1 MGPFFFCSKYDK
13 RLFFI
18 MTLLRS
24 FTFYTIILSTI
35 LFYKLNAQVQSPK
48 VLYAGVEIEGL
59 ESWMKEEFEQKFN
72 KIFEDISDQM
82 INDKNVK
89 DIAGEELDS
98 LFNEINDFRFKQV
111 ADKMDVVYIFAGKFK
126 NVSPDDRKV
135 MVQGEFYR
143 YNAQL
148 NSSFRYDVLRY
159 YERMDAEA
167 RVIKQQMVDSLPSVT
182 TPSSFKNVLL
192 LFGSILLVGILLMS
206 LAGTDYNSTGDG
218 SGGTPVTP
226 A

>member
-1 MGPFFFCSKYDK
+1 
-13 RLFFI
+13 
-18 MTLLRS
+18 MTILRS

-35 LFYKLNAQVQSPK
+35 LFYKLNAQTQSSK
-48 VLYAGVEIEGL
+48 VLYVGVEIEGL
-59 ESWMKEEFEQKFN
+59 ERWMKEEFELKFN
-72 KIFEDISDQM
+72 KIFEDITADQM
-82 INDKNVK
+82 IDDKNALDV
-89 DIAGEELDS
+89 ANEELDS
-98 LFNEINDFRFKQV
+98 LFSEINDFRFKQV
-111 ADKMDVVYIFAGKFK
+111 ADKMDVAYIFAGKFK

-135 MVQGEFYR
+135 MIQGEFYR

-167 RVIKQQMVDSLPSVT
+167 RVIKQQMVDSLPTVT

>member
-1 MGPFFFCSKYDK
+1 
-13 RLFFI
+13 
-18 MTLLRS
+18 MTILRS

-35 LFYKLNAQVQSPK
+35 LFYKLNAQTLPSK

-72 KIFEDISDQM
+72 KIFEDITDQM
-82 INDKNVK
+82 IDDKNVL
-89 DIAGEELDS
+89 DVAGEELDS
-98 LFNEINDFRFKQV
+98 LFSEINDFRFKQV
-111 ADKMDVVYIFAGKFK
+111 ADKMDVAYIFAGKFK

-135 MVQGEFYR
+135 MIQGEFYR

-167 RVIKQQMVDSLPSVT
+167 RVIKQQMVDSLPTVT

>member
-1 MGPFFFCSKYDK
+1 
-13 RLFFI
+13 
-18 MTLLRS
+18 MTILRS

-35 LFYKLNAQVQSPK
+35 LFYKLSAQVQSSK

-72 KIFEDISDQM
+72 KIFEDITDQM
-82 INDKNVK
+82 IDDKNVL
-89 DIAGEELDS
+89 DVAGEELDS
-98 LFNEINDFRFKQV
+98 LFSEINDFRFKQV
-111 ADKMDVVYIFAGKFK
+111 ADKMDVAYIFAGKFK

-135 MVQGEFYR
+135 MIQGEFYR

-159 YERMDAEA
+159 YERMDAEV
-167 RVIKQQMVDSLPSVT
+167 RVIKQQMVDSLPTVT

>member
-1 MGPFFFCSKYDK
+1 
-13 RLFFI
+13 
-18 MTLLRS
+18 MTILRS

-35 LFYKLNAQVQSPK
+35 LFYKLSAQVQPSK

-59 ESWMKEEFEQKFN
+59 ESWMKEEFELKFN
-72 KIFEDISDQM
+72 KIFEDITADQM
-82 INDKNVK
+82 IDDKNALDV
-89 DIAGEELDS
+89 AGEELDS
-98 LFNEINDFRFKQV
+98 LFSEINDFRFKQV
-111 ADKMDVVYIFAGKFK
+111 ADKMDVAYIFAGKFK

-135 MVQGEFYR
+135 MIQGEFYR

-167 RVIKQQMVDSLPSVT
+167 RVIKQQMVDSLPTVT

-206 LAGTDYNSTGDG
+206 LAGTDYNSTGDV

>member
-1 MGPFFFCSKYDK
+1 
-13 RLFFI
+13 
-18 MTLLRS
+18 MTILRS

-35 LFYKLNAQVQSPK
+35 FFYKLSAQVQPSK
-48 VLYAGVEIEGL
+48 VLYAGLEIEGL
-59 ESWMKEEFEQKFN
+59 ESWMKEEFELKFN
-72 KIFEDISDQM
+72 KIFEDITADQM
-82 INDKNVK
+82 IDDKNALDV
-89 DIAGEELDS
+89 AGKELDS
-98 LFNEINDFRFKQV
+98 LFSEINDFRFKQV
-111 ADKMDVVYIFAGKFK
+111 ADKMDVAYIFAGKFK

-135 MVQGEFYR
+135 MIQGEFYR

-167 RVIKQQMVDSLPSVT
+167 RVIKQQMVDSLPTVT

>member
-1 MGPFFFCSKYDK
+1 
-13 RLFFI
+13 
-18 MTLLRS
+18 MTILRS

-35 LFYKLNAQVQSPK
+35 FSYKLSAQDQPSK
-48 VLYAGVEIEGL
+48 VLYAGVKIEGL

-72 KIFEDISDQM
+72 KIFEDITDQM
-82 INDKNVK
+82 IDDKNVLNV
-89 DIAGEELDS
+89 AGQELDS
-98 LFNEINDFRFKQV
+98 LFSEINDFRFKQV
-111 ADKMDVVYIFAGKFK
+111 ADKMDVAYIFAGKFK

-135 MVQGEFYR
+135 MIQGEFYR

-167 RVIKQQMVDSLPSVT
+167 RVIKQQMVDSLPTVT

>member
-1 MGPFFFCSKYDK
+1 
-13 RLFFI
+13 
-18 MTLLRS
+18 MTILRS

-35 LFYKLNAQVQSPK
+35 LFYKLSAQDQPSK
-48 VLYAGVEIEGL
+48 VLYAGVKIEGL

-72 KIFEDISDQM
+72 KIFEDITDQM
-82 INDKNVK
+82 IDDKNALDV
-89 DIAGEELDS
+89 AGEELDS
-98 LFNEINDFRFKQV
+98 LFSEINDFRFKQV
-111 ADKMDVVYIFAGKFK
+111 ADKMDVAYIFAGKFK

-135 MVQGEFYR
+135 MIQGEFYR

-159 YERMDAEA
+159 YERMDAEV
-167 RVIKQQMVDSLPSVT
+167 RVIKQQMVDSLPTVT

>member
-1 MGPFFFCSKYDK
+1 M
-13 RLFFI
+13 I
-18 MTLLRS
+18 ILRS
-24 FTFYTIILSTI
+24 FSFYTIILSTI
-35 LFYKLNAQVQSPK
+35 LFYKLSAQTQSSK
-48 VLYAGVEIEGL
+48 VLYAGVEVEGL
-59 ESWMKEEFEQKFN
+59 ESWMKEEFELKFN
-72 KIFEDISDQM
+72 KIFEDITADQM
-82 INDKNVK
+82 IDDKNALDV
-89 DIAGEELDS
+89 AGEELDS
-98 LFNEINDFRFKQV
+98 LFSEINDFRFKQV
-111 ADKMDVVYIFAGKFK
+111 ADKMDVAYIFAGKFK

-135 MVQGEFYR
+135 MIQGEFYR
-143 YNAQL
+143 YNVQL

-167 RVIKQQMVDSLPSVT
+167 RVIKQQMVDSLPTVT

>member
-1 MGPFFFCSKYDK
+1 
-13 RLFFI
+13 
-18 MTLLRS
+18 MTILRS

-35 LFYKLNAQVQSPK
+35 LFYKLSAQDQPSK
-48 VLYAGVEIEGL
+48 VLYAGVKIEGL

-72 KIFEDISDQM
+72 KIFEDITDQM
-82 INDKNVK
+82 IDDKNVL
-89 DIAGEELDS
+89 DVAGEELDS
-98 LFNEINDFRFKQV
+98 LFSEINDFRFKQL
-111 ADKMDVVYIFAGKFK
+111 ADKMDVAYIFAGKFK

-135 MVQGEFYR
+135 MIQGEFYR
-143 YNAQL
+143 YNVQL

-167 RVIKQQMVDSLPSVT
+167 RVIKQQMVDSLPTVT

>member
-1 MGPFFFCSKYDK
+1 
-13 RLFFI
+13 
-18 MTLLRS
+18 MTILRS

-35 LFYKLNAQVQSPK
+35 LFYKLSAQDRPSK
-48 VLYAGVEIEGL
+48 VLCAGVKIEGL

-72 KIFEDISDQM
+72 KIFEDITDQM
-82 INDKNVK
+82 IDDKNVL
-89 DIAGEELDS
+89 DVAGEELDS
-98 LFNEINDFRFKQV
+98 LFSEINDFRFKQV
-111 ADKMDVVYIFAGKFK
+111 ADKMDVAYIFAGKFK

-135 MVQGEFYR
+135 MIQGEFYR

-167 RVIKQQMVDSLPSVT
+167 RVIKQQMVDSLPTVT

>member
-1 MGPFFFCSKYDK
+1 
-13 RLFFI
+13 
-18 MTLLRS
+18 MTILRS

-35 LFYKLNAQVQSPK
+35 LFYKLSAQDRPSK

-59 ESWMKEEFEQKFN
+59 ESWMKEEFELKFN
-72 KIFEDISDQM
+72 KIFEDITADQM
-82 INDKNVK
+82 IDDKNAL

-98 LFNEINDFRFKQV
+98 LFSEINDFRFKQV
-111 ADKMDVVYIFAGKFK
+111 ADKMDVTYIFAGKFK

-135 MVQGEFYR
+135 MIQGEFYR

-167 RVIKQQMVDSLPSVT
+167 RVIKQQMVDSLPTVT

>member
-1 MGPFFFCSKYDK
+1 
-13 RLFFI
+13 
-18 MTLLRS
+18 MTILRS

-35 LFYKLNAQVQSPK
+35 LFYKLNAQVQPSK
-48 VLYAGVEIEGL
+48 VLYAGVKIEGL
-59 ESWMKEEFEQKFN
+59 ESWMKEEFELKFN
-72 KIFEDISDQM
+72 KIFEDITADQM
-82 INDKNVK
+82 IDDKNALNV
-89 DIAGEELDS
+89 AGEELDS
-98 LFNEINDFRFKQV
+98 LFSEINDFRFKQV
-111 ADKMDVVYIFAGKFK
+111 ADKMDVAYIFAGKFK

-135 MVQGEFYR
+135 MIQGEFYR

-167 RVIKQQMVDSLPSVT
+167 RVIKQQMVDSLPTIT

>member
-1 MGPFFFCSKYDK
+1 
-13 RLFFI
+13 
-18 MTLLRS
+18 MTILRS

-35 LFYKLNAQVQSPK
+35 LFYKLSAQDQPSK
-48 VLYAGVEIEGL
+48 VLYAGVKIEGL

-72 KIFEDISDQM
+72 KIFEDITDQM
-82 INDKNVK
+82 IDDKNVL
-89 DIAGEELDS
+89 DVAGEELDS
-98 LFNEINDFRFKQV
+98 LFSETNDFRFKQV
-111 ADKMDVVYIFAGKFK
+111 ADKMDVDYIFAGKFK

-135 MVQGEFYR
+135 MIQGEFYR

-167 RVIKQQMVDSLPSVT
+167 RVIKQQMVDSLPTVT

>member
-1 MGPFFFCSKYDK
+1 
-13 RLFFI
+13 
-18 MTLLRS
+18 MTILRS

-35 LFYKLNAQVQSPK
+35 LFYKLSAQVQPSK

-59 ESWMKEEFEQKFN
+59 ESWMKEEFELKFN
-72 KIFEDISDQM
+72 KIFEDITDQM
-82 INDKNVK
+82 IDDKNVL
-89 DIAGEELDS
+89 DVAGEELDS
-98 LFNEINDFRFKQV
+98 LFSEINDFRFKQV
-111 ADKMDVVYIFAGKFK
+111 ADKMDVAYIFAGKFK

-135 MVQGEFYR
+135 MIQGEFYR

-167 RVIKQQMVDSLPSVT
+167 RAIKQQMVDSLPTVT

>member
-1 MGPFFFCSKYDK
+1 M
-13 RLFFI
+13 I
-18 MTLLRS
+18 ILRS

-35 LFYKLNAQVQSPK
+35 FSYKLSAQVQSSK

-59 ESWMKEEFEQKFN
+59 ERWMKEEFELKFN
-72 KIFEDISDQM
+72 KIFADITADQM
-82 INDKNVK
+82 IDDKNALDV
-89 DIAGEELDS
+89 AGEELDS
-98 LFNEINDFRFKQV
+98 LFSEINDFRFKQV
-111 ADKMDVVYIFAGKFK
+111 ADKMDVAYIFAGKFK

-135 MVQGEFYR
+135 MIQGEFYR

-167 RVIKQQMVDSLPSVT
+167 RVIKQQMVDSLPTVT

>member
-1 MGPFFFCSKYDK
+1 MYILKSFIFSASAL
-13 RLFFI
+13 LFLF
-18 MTLLRS
+18 S
-24 FTFYTIILSTI
+24 GII
-35 LFYKLNAQVQSPK
+35 NAQIISSK
-48 VLYAGVEIEGL
+48 IFYAGIEIEGV
-59 ESWMKEEFEQKFN
+59 EDWMKEEFDKKFN
-72 KIFEDISDQM
+72 NIFTDLTSDRVISISQGKTIAGTEIDSL
-82 INDKNVK
+82 IND
-89 DIAGEELDS
+89 
-98 LFNEINDFRFKQV
+98 INDFRFKQV
-111 ADKMDVVYIFAGKFK
+111 ADKMDVAYIFAGKFK

-135 MVQGEFYR
+135 MIQGEFYR
-143 YNAQL
+143 YNTQL

-167 RVIKQQMVDSLPSVT
+167 RVIKHQMVDSLPTVT

>member
-1 MGPFFFCSKYDK
+1 
-13 RLFFI
+13 
-18 MTLLRS
+18 MTILRS

-35 LFYKLNAQVQSPK
+35 LFYKLSAQDQPSK
-48 VLYAGVEIEGL
+48 VLYAGLEIEGL
-59 ESWMKEEFEQKFN
+59 ESWMKEEFELKFN
-72 KIFEDISDQM
+72 KIFEDITADQM
-82 INDKNVK
+82 IDDKNALDV
-89 DIAGEELDS
+89 AGEELDS
-98 LFNEINDFRFKQV
+98 LFSEINDFRFKQV
-111 ADKMDVVYIFAGKFK
+111 ADKMDVAYIFAGKFK

-135 MVQGEFYR
+135 MIQGEFYR

-167 RVIKQQMVDSLPSVT
+167 RVIKQQMVDSLPTVT

>member
-1 MGPFFFCSKYDK
+1 
-13 RLFFI
+13 
-18 MTLLRS
+18 MTILRS

-35 LFYKLNAQVQSPK
+35 LFYKLNAQTQSSK
-48 VLYAGVEIEGL
+48 VLYVGVEIEGL
-59 ESWMKEEFEQKFN
+59 ERWMKEEFELKFN
-72 KIFEDISDQM
+72 KIFEDITADQM
-82 INDKNVK
+82 IDDKNALNV
-89 DIAGEELDS
+89 AGEELDS
-98 LFNEINDFRFKQV
+98 LFSEINDFRFKQV
-111 ADKMDVVYIFAGKFK
+111 ADKMDVAYIFAGKFK

-135 MVQGEFYR
+135 MIQGEFYR

-167 RVIKQQMVDSLPSVT
+167 RVIKQQMVDSLPTVT

>member
-1 MGPFFFCSKYDK
+1 
-13 RLFFI
+13 
-18 MTLLRS
+18 MTILRS

-35 LFYKLNAQVQSPK
+35 LFYKLNAQTLPSK

-59 ESWMKEEFEQKFN
+59 ESWMKEEFELKFN
-72 KIFEDISDQM
+72 IIFEDITDQM
-82 INDKNVK
+82 IEDKNALDV
-89 DIAGEELDS
+89 AGEELDS
-98 LFNEINDFRFKQV
+98 LFSEINDFRFKQV
-111 ADKMDVVYIFAGKFK
+111 ADKMDVAYIFAGKFK

-135 MVQGEFYR
+135 MIQGEFYR

-159 YERMDAEA
+159 YERMDAEV
-167 RVIKQQMVDSLPSVT
+167 RVIKQQMVDSLPTVT

>member
-1 MGPFFFCSKYDK
+1 
-13 RLFFI
+13 
-18 MTLLRS
+18 MTILRS

-35 LFYKLNAQVQSPK
+35 LFYKLNAQTQPSK

-59 ESWMKEEFEQKFN
+59 ESWMKEEFELKFN
-72 KIFEDISDQM
+72 KIFEDITADQM
-82 INDKNVK
+82 IDDKNALDV
-89 DIAGEELDS
+89 AGEELDS
-98 LFNEINDFRFKQV
+98 LFSEINDFRFKQV
-111 ADKMDVVYIFAGKFK
+111 ADKMDVTYIFAGKFK

-135 MVQGEFYR
+135 MIQGEFYR

-167 RVIKQQMVDSLPSVT
+167 RVIKQQMVDSLPTVT

>member
-1 MGPFFFCSKYDK
+1 
-13 RLFFI
+13 
-18 MTLLRS
+18 MTILRS

-35 LFYKLNAQVQSPK
+35 FSYKLSAQDQPSK
-48 VLYAGVEIEGL
+48 VLYAGVKIEGL

-72 KIFEDISDQM
+72 KIFEDITDQM
-82 INDKNVK
+82 IDDKNVLNV
-89 DIAGEELDS
+89 AGEELDS
-98 LFNEINDFRFKQV
+98 LFSEINDFRFKQV
-111 ADKMDVVYIFAGKFK
+111 ADKMDVAYIFAGKFK
-126 NVSPDDRKV
+126 NVSPDDRKG
-135 MVQGEFYR
+135 MIQGEFYR

-167 RVIKQQMVDSLPSVT
+167 RVIKQQMVDSLPTVT

>member
-1 MGPFFFCSKYDK
+1 
-13 RLFFI
+13 
-18 MTLLRS
+18 MTILRS

-35 LFYKLNAQVQSPK
+35 LFYKLSAQVQPSK

-59 ESWMKEEFEQKFN
+59 ESWMKEEFELKFN
-72 KIFEDISDQM
+72 KIFEDITADQM
-82 INDKNVK
+82 IDDKNALDV
-89 DIAGEELDS
+89 AAEELDS
-98 LFNEINDFRFKQV
+98 LFSEINDFRFKQV
-111 ADKMDVVYIFAGKFK
+111 ADKMDVAYIFAGKFK

-135 MVQGEFYR
+135 MIQGEFYR
-143 YNAQL
+143 YNTQL

-167 RVIKQQMVDSLPSVT
+167 RVIKQQMVDSLPTVT